1 MIYRLKELQ
10 GDTIA
15 VPQLVFSKLGIAEE
29 YNVRV
34 ALYVLATGI
43 TDPDKICADLKLRSR
58 ISAESALSFWAGA
71 GLLERYEE
79 NAAPGAE
86 PSAPAPMTWAEI
98 AAASRTDPMISS
110 LIDCAQTGFARP
122 LTHRE
127 MEKLV
132 NLYVQEGFAPETVML
147 CVAYVASCGKRTMAA
162 VVHELKVWRTE
173 GVETGEQAD
182 AHLKLLALRRS
193 REQYV
198 SGLLGIS
205 TDELTLG
212 GRKAIARWYEVYGY
226 DDAMVQEAAVQA
238 GPKRDLWYWNS
249 ILKTWNAK
257 GLRTIH
263 DVRGPVAD
271 AGASRNIRV
280 DREAPSGNDFLGNSS
295 LSASLNRLK
304 KRSNTEPE
312 VTHMRTKNELYQEAL
327 RTVAARRQMAR
338 ARAEDARAEAEAAV
352 PALRHAEDEV
362 RVRGLRCALAGASGK
377 DRTEAAAALADARQK
392 LTDLLAASG
401 RPADA
406 LEPKF
411 SCKLCQDTGTVNGRT
426 CSCVHKV
433 MQQLRRQ
440 EIEQLSSLSIS
451 SFDTME
457 LRYYPNTMDTQN
469 GVNVRVYMGRLLDGL
484 KQYAEDFSPTE
495 SESLMLIGNA
505 GLGKT
510 HAALAIAGLVLEQ
523 GHDVI
528 YVSSPDFFGK
538 IEASRFDP
546 SGDADTLLRTAST
559 ADLLILDD
567 LGTEFVTPYFITVF
581 YSLLNN
587 RLGAGLPTII
597 TTNITDGALLEKRY
611 TEKISSRL
619 SAFIPFRFLGED
631 IRPQKAAE

>member
-1 MIYRLKELQ
+1 
-10 GDTIA
+10 
-15 VPQLVFSKLGIAEE
+15 
-29 YNVRV
+29 
-34 ALYVLATGI
+34 
-43 TDPDKICADLKLRSR
+43 
-58 ISAESALSFWAGA
+58 
-71 GLLERYEE
+71 
-79 NAAPGAE
+79 
-86 PSAPAPMTWAEI
+86 
-98 AAASRTDPMISS
+98 
-110 LIDCAQTGFARP
+110 
-122 LTHRE
+122 
-127 MEKLV
+127 
-132 NLYVQEGFAPETVML
+132 
-147 CVAYVASCGKRTMAA
+147 
-162 VVHELKVWRTE
+162 
-173 GVETGEQAD
+173 
-182 AHLKLLALRRS
+182 
-193 REQYV
+193 
-198 SGLLGIS
+198 
-205 TDELTLG
+205 
-212 GRKAIARWYEVYGY
+212 
-226 DDAMVQEAAVQA
+226 
-238 GPKRDLWYWNS
+238 
-249 ILKTWNAK
+249 
-257 GLRTIH
+257 
-263 DVRGPVAD
+263 
-271 AGASRNIRV
+271 
-280 DREAPSGNDFLGNSS
+280 
-295 LSASLNRLK
+295 
-304 KRSNTEPE
+304 
-312 VTHMRTKNELYQEAL
+312 MRTKNELYQEAL

-457 LRYYPNTMDTQN
+457 LRYYPNTMDEKL
-469 GVNVRVYMGRLLDGL
+469 GEPVRTYMGGLLEDL
-484 KQYAEDFSPTE
+484 RSYAEEFDHN
-495 SESLMLIGNA
+495 SESLMLFGNA

-510 HAALAIAGLVLEQ
+510 HAALAIAGIVLQ
-523 GHDVI
+523 KDFDVI

-538 IEASRFDP
+538 LENARFD
-546 SGDADTLLRTAST
+546 SSEDAETLLRTASA

-631 IRPQKAAE
+631 IRPQTAAE